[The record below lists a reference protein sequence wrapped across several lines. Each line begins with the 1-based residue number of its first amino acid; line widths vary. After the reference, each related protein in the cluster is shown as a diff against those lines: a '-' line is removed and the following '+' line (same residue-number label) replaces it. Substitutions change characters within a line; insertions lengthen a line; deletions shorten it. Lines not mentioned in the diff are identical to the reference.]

1 MTDFPTLLVP
11 GTVAPD
17 DQVGQVS
24 TDRAYIPGIGTT
36 AYWDPPNNPVPLARA
51 PAGKIG
57 LTDGSRDGRRLSFFQ
72 RSVSATA
79 NTTWGRGGAGLALSR
94 EVNRRAIPA
103 HKVDRQT
110 VLEQIPSVK
119 RGGLAV
125 GLGAEWFEQ
134 IVVFPTSLALGN
146 VLSTQ
151 VRTIEIYNSFRR
163 PRQTVQWTTFVNNV
177 GVGVD
182 VTNLP
187 GLPFPLV
194 ATEGFIA
201 DVQIST
207 AGPPSI
213 SGTLDFTF
221 GPPQS
226 ETIPVPVT
234 GNRITIFQ
242 YIPQAPIG
250 ESLQFKTDILKNND
264 GSEQRVK
271 VRNVPRQLM
280 TFTVRTD
287 AGLTRD
293 QINAVLFD
301 WQARVFGVPIWFEQ
315 RPLDSDILIAATD
328 FDVDTS
334 AADYRVDSLVMIW
347 ESNQHFEVLEIASLT
362 ATNIV
367 TKTPFAKAF
376 TAGIASVMPVRTAYT
391 RPALSNTRF
400 AIGPSDFKMEF
411 EILDNVDLASLGA
424 FNTYQGVGQTI
435 PKPILDG
442 FNFMGGATIGEGNRR
457 RVERLDVL
465 TGPPIQYSPWTKG
478 KPIYQFGFEAKSFD
492 EVFEWRQLAHYLR
505 GSQLSFYVPTGRT
518 DLKPIGDVLDTATF
532 IDVQNFGFT
541 NFIQEVTPRSDL
553 RFVPIS
559 GTPSVH
565 QITASQEQSATV
577 ERISFSPA
585 VSPGITLAN
594 LDRVEFVTLCRID
607 SDKVDLIHGRPG
619 ESRIQFNLIGV
630 PA

>member
-1 MTDFPTLLVP
+1 MADFPTLLIP
-11 GTVAPD
+11 GTLALD
-17 DQVGQVS
+17 DQVGQVA
-24 TDRAYIPGIGTT
+24 TDRAYIPGLGTT
-36 AYWDPPNNPVPLARA
+36 AYWDPPNAPVPLARA
-51 PAGKIG
+51 PAGEIG
-57 LTDGSRDGRRLSFFQ
+57 ITDGSRDGRRLSFFQ

-79 NTTWGRGGAGLALSR
+79 KTTWGQGGAGLDLIR
-94 EVNRRAIPA
+94 EVNRRAVPA
-103 HKVDRQT
+103 TKIDRQT
-110 VLEQIPSVK
+110 IVEQIPVPD
-119 RGGLAV
+119 RGGL
-125 GLGAEWFEQ
+125 GLGLGLEWFEQ

-151 VRTIEIYNSFRR
+151 VRTIEIYNAFRR
-163 PRQTVQWTTFVNNV
+163 PRITVQWTTFVNNV

-187 GLPFPLV
+187 GLPFPLL

-226 ETIPVPVT
+226 ETVPVPVT

-250 ESLQFKTDILKNND
+250 ETLQFKTDILKNND

-271 VRNVPRQLM
+271 VRHAPRQLI

-287 AGLTRD
+287 ADLTRD
-293 QINAVLFD
+293 QINTVLFD
-301 WQARVFGVPIWFEQ
+301 WQARVFGLPIWFEQ
-315 RPLDSDILIAATD
+315 RPLDSDILIGATD
-328 FDVDTS
+328 FDVDT
-334 AADYRVDSLVMIW
+334 ADADYRVDSLVMIW
-347 ESNQHFEVLEIASLT
+347 ASNQLFEVLEVDSFT
-362 ATNIV
+362 ANNIV

-376 TAGIASVMPVRTAYT
+376 TAGITNVMPVRTAYT

-411 EILDNVDLASLGA
+411 EVLDNIDLADLGS
-424 FNTYQGVGQTI
+424 FNTYQGVGQSVA
-435 PKPILDG
+435 KPILDG

-465 TGPPIQYSPWTKG
+465 TGPPIQYSPWSKG
-478 KPIYQFGFEAKSFD
+478 KPIYQFGFEAKSFA
-492 EVFEWRQLAHYLR
+492 EVYDWRQLAHYLR

-518 DLKPIGDVLDTATF
+518 DIKPIGDILDTSSF
-532 IDVQNFGFT
+532 MDVQNFGFT

-553 RFVPIS
+553 RIVAKD
-559 GTPSVH
+559 GTASVH
-565 QITASQEQSATV
+565 QITASQEQTETV

-585 VSPGITLAN
+585 KVGDTTLAD

-607 SDKVDLIHGRPG
+607 SDKVDIIHGRPG